1 MTLVKQF
8 TLQNFRQFEK
18 AVPVDL
24 EPVTL
29 LVGANNSGKT
39 AILQGMALF
48 QYCLEKCMTRN
59 GANGRQSKWA
69 LKKTENVQPNEFGP
83 LPVATPT
90 DLWPQGKAKN
100 AIQLKC
106 DFGDG
111 KSIQLEIKLQY
122 NLFNI
127 RPTVAGLDS
136 DQLDILLS
144 SFAIRLIPIFSGLS
158 PKEEFLVL
166 PARQERQ
173 LAQRY
178 GEIVRNLLFSLKID
192 APGRFALLRE
202 ILTGIYPAAEVDVI
216 YDEEVARRLT
226 SARIESLY
234 HDQILAKDLD
244 LIVAGSGLHQVI
256 QILAGMLQPGI
267 SLVLL
272 DEPDAHLH
280 ARLQG
285 ALMRT
290 LIRMADEQK
299 LQFVIATHS
308 PQLLRTSPEGSIR
321 VCRNRTVAKFAP
333 GPSQLELLDHL
344 GVLDRMEL
352 VPLIQSKRV
361 VFVENR
367 EDRKLIEFFIRKR
380 FNPKKAE
387 DVLRNLTFLYT
398 YQEPIS
404 ANVLDKARQVNDLL
418 KDDALAA
425 ITGTSPVAFFSVG
438 DRDYRTDTEI
448 ASEERE
454 LRKKAKQKGH
464 NFNFDIRIWKRTE
477 IENYLLDID
486 AMCLAVASDISNEET
501 QQRWAEFEPQFRQ
514 FVAEQITSQRD
525 GITERL
531 ANRLQDRDRRQG
543 LQAVMEKSREI
554 LNQSWGDGTAWC
566 DAKVVLSSA
575 RMYFQ
580 DNGFSPQSLSHQ
592 KIVNSMQNIPDDV
605 TKLVEKLATFSKTTT
620 HNPKRQRGNRANHN
634 PKR

>member
-1 MTLVKQF
+1 MTKVKQF
-8 TLQNFRQFEK
+8 IVQNFRQFEK
-18 AVPVDL
+18 AVPVEL
-24 EPVTL
+24 EPVTI

-59 GANGRQSKWA
+59 GTNGRPAKWA

-90 DLWPQGKAKN
+90 DLWPQGKAKE
-100 AIQLKC
+100 AIRLKS

-127 RPTVAGLDS
+127 RPTVEGFDADELND
-136 DQLDILLS
+136 LLS
-144 SFAIRLIPIFSGLS
+144 KFAIRLIPIFSGLT

-173 LAQRY
+173 QAQRY
-178 GEIVRNLLFSLKID
+178 GEIVRNLLFSLKKD
-192 APGRFALLRE
+192 APERFELLRE
-202 ILTGIYPAAEVDVI
+202 LLVGIYPDAVVDVI
-216 YDEEVARRLT
+216 YDEEIAKRLT

-290 LIRMADEQK
+290 LIRLADEQN

-308 PQLLRTSPEGSIR
+308 PQLLRTAPEGSIR

-380 FNPKKAE
+380 FTPKRAE

-418 KDDALAA
+418 KDDALVA
-425 ITGTSPVAFFSVG
+425 ITGKSPVAFFSVG
-438 DRDYRTDTEI
+438 DRDYRTDNEI
-448 ASEERE
+448 ATEERE
-454 LRKKAKQKGH
+454 LRKKSKQQGF
-464 NFNFDIRIWKRTE
+464 NFNFDIRIWRRTE
-477 IENYLLDID
+477 IENYLLDVD
-486 AMCLAVASDISNEET
+486 AMCSAVASDISNEEKR
-501 QQRWAEFEPQFRQ
+501 QRWVQFEPQFRE
-514 FVAEQITSQRD
+514 FVQQQIMGQRD
-525 GITERL
+525 KITERL

-543 LQAVMEKSREI
+543 LQAVMEKSRGI
-554 LNQSWGDGTAWC
+554 LNQSWGDGSAWC
-566 DAKVVLSSA
+566 DAKIVISSV
-575 RMYFQ
+575 RKHLQ
-580 DNGFSPQSLSHQ
+580 DNGFSPQSLSHP
-592 KIVNSMQNIPDDV
+592 KIINSMRDIPDDV
-605 TKLVEKLATFSKTTT
+605 IKLVGKLASFSTTT
-620 HNPKRQRGNRANHN
+620 EKPKKTNKPARRNKDKQ
-634 PKR
+634 